1 MQKEFDVVT
10 GKNVLKTVTTAI
22 AVAGFA
28 LFATG
33 CASTNASK
41 LSGPAGAV
49 TKTIVATPAV
59 EKGAKITGEANITKI
74 LGGLIVIGD
83 TKYADGV
90 RYSTEIERQESGF
103 MASLAKIL
111 GGESNQRAKAAA
123 AYKACED
130 NNADIILCPSYVLD
144 EVNYVVY
151 SQTKCSVSGY
161 KGVIT
166 GIKELETKDYLE
178 MQLKGC
184 SNK

>member
-1 MQKEFDVVT
+1 MQKEF
-10 GKNVLKTVTTAI
+10 GKKVIKTVTTAV
-22 AVAGFA
+22 AVAGVGF
-28 LFATG
+28 FVTG

-59 EKGAKITGEANITKI
+59 EKGDKIHGEANITKI

-90 RYSTEIERQESGF
+90 RYSTEVELQEKGF
-103 MASLAKIL
+103 LASLSSLL

-123 AYKACED
+123 AYKACEA
-130 NNADIILCPSYVLD
+130 NKADIILCPSYVLD
-144 EVNYVVY
+144 EINYVVF
-151 SQTKCSVSGY
+151 SKTKCTVSGY